1 MIRSCLFIP
10 ANNPA
15 MIQNADLFGADAVIF
30 DLEDAV
36 AVEEKDAARSL
47 LREYF
52 KVFAPAARVFVRVNN
67 ALEWLLPDLEAV
79 FSDKIDA
86 VILPKA
92 DAAACGRLREALLR
106 LEKERRISKS
116 IGIIPLIES
125 ARAVLAADSLASLSG
140 VVGLMLGA
148 EDFTADMEIERSKSG
163 EEISYPR
170 ARIAIAARAN
180 RVIAVDTPF
189 TDVND
194 EDGLASDAARA
205 RALGM
210 SAKAAIHP
218 RQVEIINRVFSPRPA
233 QIEWATRVLEKS
245 KAEKGVFSLDGKM
258 VDQPVI
264 ERAKTIIEKAKR
276 YKLL

>member
-1 MIRSCLFIP
+1 
-10 ANNPA
+10 
-15 MIQNADLFGADAVIF
+15 
-30 DLEDAV
+30 
-36 AVEEKDAARSL
+36 
-47 LREYF
+47 
-52 KVFAPAARVFVRVNN
+52 RVNN
-67 ALEWLLPDLEAV
+67 APEWLLPDLEAV